1 VVLVKDE
8 LAQIPY
14 LIKLSDKTMGI
25 AKQNIAVSL
34 IIKLILGA
42 LGVIGVTGLLATVIA
57 GDDGVT
63 MLLLLNSLR
72 LERIK

>member
-1 VVLVKDE
+1 

-14 LIKLSDKTMGI
+14 LIKLSDKTMNI
-25 AKQNIAVSL
+25 AEQNITASL

-42 LGVIGVTGLLATVIA
+42 LGVLGVTGLLATVIA
-57 GDDGVT
+57 GDDGLT

>member
-1 VVLVKDE
+1 
-8 LAQIPY
+8 
-14 LIKLSDKTMGI
+14 MGI

>member
-1 VVLVKDE
+1 
-8 LAQIPY
+8 
-14 LIKLSDKTMGI
+14 MNI
-25 AKQNIAVSL
+25 AEQNITASL

-42 LGVIGVTGLLATVIA
+42 LGVLGVTGLLATVIA
-57 GDDGVT
+57 GDDGLT